1 MTVAYVDGDASRQSL
16 ITINGKPT
24 QMNFQGS
31 NDNNWD
37 AAQQQQ
43 ILVHLDAGANTI
55 QVGSPDSYSAD
66 IDAITI

>member
-1 MTVAYVDGDASRQSL
+1 VAYVDGDASRQSL
-16 ITINGKPT
+16 ITINGTST

-43 ILVHLDAGANTI
+43 ILVHLDAGVNTI